1 MMLQREDISFIP
13 DTPTAVRAYNITDY
27 PPHWHDDCLEV
38 IFVLKG
44 QVQVLASYDRF
55 QLQEGDY
62 VVLNEGDIHYLHGN
76 GDNLVIS
83 LYIDLLQFEDQQPYI
98 RYLNFICESFN
109 TNSMQEKYVPE
120 LRKLLVMVIVEAAKN
135 DKEIDKINENMRQ
148 IMELL
153 VYKFDMAHYYN
164 GRDIA
169 EDQLQRYH
177 RIMKE
182 IEEGYE
188 EKVSLEALAQK
199 EFIGKTYISQF
210 WKKMTNMNFTEY
222 LNSRRSEMAE
232 KLLFT
237 TEKSINEIS
246 LYCGFSDP
254 KYIYK
259 SFKKWYDR
267 TPSAHKKA
275 YQEYMQ
281 RGACFEEYDGTQLLG
296 SFGRDLIDSFMDE
309 EKSYLI
315 HSADLSHNWKEKYE
329 YQMRKYTGSRIK
341 KEMIRE
347 SHQALGLREI
357 YMPLLDKNA
366 AGLRDG
372 KITYDTE
379 FVENIFRI
387 VREMSYVLC
396 IEIRFEERSAEE
408 WEQIITGFASSIQH
422 QEGKEALSRCRFC
435 IYFSEFEKDV
445 EVKGLIDRLKGHID
459 SKNIKM
465 ALKFD

>member
-1 MMLQREDISFIP
+1 MLQRESITFIK
-13 DTPTAVRAYNITDY
+13 DTPTAVRAYAITDY

-62 VVLNEGDIHYLHGN
+62 VVLNEGDIHYLHGS

-83 LYIDLLQFEDQQPYI
+83 LYIDLLHFEEKQPYI

-109 TNSMQEKYVPE
+109 TNSMQEKYVQE
-120 LRKLLVMVIVEAAKN
+120 LRKLLVMVIVEAAK
-135 DKEIDKINENMRQ
+135 KEKELDKINENMEQ
-148 IMELL
+148 IIELL
-153 VYKFDMAHYYN
+153 IYKFDMVHYYN
-164 GRDIA
+164 GRDIPM
-169 EDQLQRYH
+169 EQLQRYH

-182 IEEGYE
+182 IEEGYD
-188 EKVSLEALAQK
+188 EKVNLEALAQK
-199 EFIGKTYISQF
+199 EFIGKNYISQF

-259 SFKKWYDR
+259 SFKKWYDG

-275 YQEYMQ
+275 YQEYKE
-281 RGACFEEYDGTQLLG
+281 RGACYEEYDGAQLLG
-296 SFGRDLIDSFMDE
+296 RFGRDLIDSFMDE
-309 EKSYLI
+309 EKSYFI
-315 HSADLSHNWKEKYE
+315 HSAELEHNWRKKYE

-347 SHQALGLREI
+347 SHQELGLREL
-357 YMPLLDKNA
+357 YLPLLDKNVV
-366 AGLRDG
+366 
-372 KITYDTE
+372 E
-379 FVENIFRI
+379 FHEGEISIDREFIENVFRV
-387 VREMSYVLC
+387 VREMAYILC
-396 IEIRFEERSAEE
+396 IEVRFEERPAEE
-408 WEQIITGFASSIQH
+408 WNQIISSFAAAVLRQG
-422 QEGKEALSRCRFC
+422 GKEAINRCRFF

-445 EVKGLIDRLKGHID
+445 EVKGLIDQLKGTID
-459 SKNIKM
+459 PKNVKM